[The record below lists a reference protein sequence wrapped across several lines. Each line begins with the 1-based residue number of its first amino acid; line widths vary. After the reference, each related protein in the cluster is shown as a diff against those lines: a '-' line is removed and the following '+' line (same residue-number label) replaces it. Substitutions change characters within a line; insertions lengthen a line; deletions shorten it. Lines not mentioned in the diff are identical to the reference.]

1 MCRSTLAPACP
12 DEALTMT
19 TSDDTVEGQMLDE
32 TVWIELT
39 DFCTALHV
47 ERSWVVELVASGLL
61 EPRGAD
67 PQGWRFPA
75 SALPRARS
83 TARLVNDLGVNL
95 AGAAVILDL
104 LEERRQLLA
113 RLRQLERALGG

>member
-1 MCRSTLAPACP
+1 
-12 DEALTMT
+12 MT
-19 TSDDTVEGQMLDE
+19 TREETVAGQMLDE
-32 TVWIELT
+32 TVWIEFT
-39 DFCTALHV
+39 AFCAALHV
-47 ERSWVVELVASGLL
+47 ERSWVVELVDNGLL

-67 PQGWRFPA
+67 PQAWRFPA

-104 LEERRQLLA
+104 LEERRRLLA
-113 RLRQLERALGG
+113 RLRQLERALGE